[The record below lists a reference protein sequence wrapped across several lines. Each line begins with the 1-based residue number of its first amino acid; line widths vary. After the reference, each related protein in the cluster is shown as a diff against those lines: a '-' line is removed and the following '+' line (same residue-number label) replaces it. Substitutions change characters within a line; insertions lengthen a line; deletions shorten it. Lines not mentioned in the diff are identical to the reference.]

1 MELGDYFLN
10 GEGTQL
16 VVTKTAEQL
25 ASKRAAANKKINGN
39 NISVATENIY
49 SSYHVIVRGTDGHK
63 IFFKREDYCR
73 FLFFL
78 NRFLH
83 LSSSS
88 IYGFILMTNHAHL
101 LIHSN
106 CVKDVVC
113 NLVKAYEGYFYCKYQ
128 RPKSIDNHK
137 NNRQSKLEKLPIIN
151 SGPKLVNKS
160 TKEGFKRA
168 PIIEMPAKIIEKASV
183 DYQLDTLY
191 YIINNPILSGMCIRP
206 GGYLYSSYLFY
217 TKHGTFLSQFIDVDT
232 SLIFDHDKTLE
243 DFNKKR
249 SKKLAYQLST
259 KNRKKC
265 GIIGNWNEV

>member
-25 ASKRAAANKKINGN
+25 ASKRAAANKKINCN

-113 NLVKAYEGYFYCKYQ
+113 NLVTFGKFY
-128 RPKSIDNHK
+128 
-137 NNRQSKLEKLPIIN
+137 
-151 SGPKLVNKS
+151 SGPLN
-160 TKEGFKRA
+160 
-168 PIIEMPAKIIEKASV
+168 
-183 DYQLDTLY
+183 
-191 YIINNPILSGMCIRP
+191 
-206 GGYLYSSYLFY
+206 
-217 TKHGTFLSQFIDVDT
+217 
-232 SLIFDHDKTLE
+232 
-243 DFNKKR
+243 
-249 SKKLAYQLST
+249 
-259 KNRKKC
+259 
-265 GIIGNWNEV
+265 